1 MKVIQYVYRLK
12 RLPDELINRDIVT
25 LQAQTLIKPIDRIL
39 QDVDWNSPDYIMRE
53 ILKKN
58 MWHFSVAKNYNDC
71 VAINNLLIREDGSL
85 RPWHDFK
92 REAQKIA
99 GNSARYLKTEYN
111 TVVAGAQMSRKWQEI
126 QRDKHLFPYV
136 MFDVVNDR
144 HTSDI
149 CRPLH
154 NVIVTVD
161 DPMLM
166 YYFPPNHFNCRTDVR
181 RLRYGKP
188 TEKYRLPEIPEAF
201 KNNVGMSGS
210 IFTDKNKY
218 IENTPAEVLKNAD
231 TLHKI
236 DILSKPREEQFKLL
250 FEAENGGK
258 VLEHLL
264 LQKGK
269 DYDSILTSAIEF
281 AKQGKT
287 AEILP
292 VINQKELKEYR
303 KSVFLDYDLNKNPDL
318 RVDGVYYD
326 IKEVESLKK
335 IQRNANKAS
344 IQGAVAI
351 IQYNGEDLTQEA
363 MEQQVRRIFGA
374 NNIDKNGIHNYP
386 YQLVYF
392 LHKGKLYKYNRG

>member
-1 MKVIQYVYRLK
+1 MWQRVKDFFFNTPFWRQLADGFRPSTEIQLYEELDWSELEREYQGCCEVHSADLSAGDGSWADELARLWIEVIQYVYRLK

-39 QDVDWNSPDYIMRE
+39 QDVNWDSPDYIMRE

-99 GNSARYLKTEYN
+99 GNSVRYLKTEYN

-136 MFDVVNDR
+136 MFDVVKDG

-154 NVIVTVD
+154 NVIVRAD

-201 KNNVGMSGS
+201 KNNAGMSGS
-210 IFTDKNKY
+210 IFTNKNKY
-218 IENTPAEVLKNAD
+218 IENTPKETLLLANKIQLKEQRNSIKSWAKENLLDKKVKHPNVEKEIGFSVTGIKEALNQPHKHLILKNEAI
-231 TLHKI
+231 KI
-236 DILSKPREEQFKLL
+236 
-250 FEAENGGK
+250 
-258 VLEHLL
+258 
-264 LQKGK
+264 
-269 DYDSILTSAIEF
+269 
-281 AKQGKT
+281 
-287 AEILP
+287 
-292 VINQKELKEYR
+292 
-303 KSVFLDYDLNKNPDL
+303 L
-318 RVDGVYYD
+318 R
-326 IKEVESLKK
+326 
-335 IQRNANKAS
+335 N
-344 IQGAVAI
+344 
-351 IQYNGEDLTQEA
+351 
-363 MEQQVRRIFGA
+363 
-374 NNIDKNGIHNYP
+374 
-386 YQLVYF
+386 
-392 LHKGKLYKYNRG
+392 